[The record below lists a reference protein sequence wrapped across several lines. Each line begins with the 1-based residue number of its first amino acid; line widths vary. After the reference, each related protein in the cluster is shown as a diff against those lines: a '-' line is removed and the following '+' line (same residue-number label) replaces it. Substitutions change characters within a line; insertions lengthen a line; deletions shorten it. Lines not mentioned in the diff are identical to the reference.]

1 MKISALIL
9 TYNEECNIKNCLES
23 ISDLDD
29 ILVVDSGSTD
39 QTCAYAKEY
48 GARILTRPFD
58 NFANQRNFG
67 LDEGNFKNDWVLHL
81 DADEVAT
88 KEFLDAI
95 MSLKPSSE
103 IEGYRVPSKI
113 IWQGHWLRYSG
124 MYPTYQVR
132 LARHR
137 MRFKQVGHGQREDLS
152 LEKIATLSEPYL
164 HYNLSHGLA
173 HWLQRHIAY
182 AEAEA
187 VQLLSERGG
196 KASYIRGLIA
206 GNSTI
211 RRRALKQF
219 VNRLPI
225 ILRPPLRFI
234 HSYFIRRGF
243 LDGRVGLQYAL
254 MLACYETM
262 IVSYVLNKKIKPPT
276 YLN

>member
-9 TYNEECNIKNCLES
+9 TYNEERNIRSCLES
-23 ISDLDD
+23 IRDLDD

-67 LDEGNFKNDWVLHL
+67 LDEGNLKNDWVLHL

-88 KEFLDAI
+88 REFLDAI
-95 MSLKPSSE
+95 ASLKPSSE
-103 IEGYRVPSKI
+103 IEGYRVPSRI

-137 MRFKQVGHGQREDLS
+137 MRFRQVGHGQREELIP
-152 LEKIATLSEPYL
+152 EKIATLSEPYL

-173 HWLQRHIAY
+173 HWLRRHITY

-187 VQLLSERGG
+187 VQLLLERRD
-196 KASYIRGLIA
+196 KTPYIRGLIA
-206 GNSTI
+206 SNSTI

-234 HSYFIRRGF
+234 YSYFIRRGF
-243 LDGRVGLQYAL
+243 LDGQIGLQYAL

-262 IVSYVLNKKIKPPT
+262 IVSYVLDKKIKPPT

>member
-9 TYNEECNIKNCLES
+9 TFNEEGNIRNCLES
-23 ISDLDD
+23 IRDLDD

-67 LDEGNFKNDWVLHL
+67 LDEGNLKNDWVLHL

-95 MSLKPSSE
+95 MCLDPSSE

-113 IWQGHWLRYSG
+113 IWNGHWLRYSG

-137 MRFKQVGHGQREDLS
+137 MRFKQVGHGQREALS

-196 KASYIRGLIA
+196 KAAYIRGLIA

-243 LDGRVGLQYAL
+243 LDGQIGLQYAL

-262 IVSYVLNKKIKPPT
+262 IVSYVLDKKIKPPA

>member
-9 TYNEECNIKNCLES
+9 TFNEECNIRNCLES
-23 ISDLDD
+23 IRDLDD

-39 QTCAYAKEY
+39 RTCAYAKEY

-137 MRFKQVGHGQREDLS
+137 MRFRQVGHGQREALS
-152 LEKIATLSEPYL
+152 LEKIATFSEPYL

-173 HWLQRHIAY
+173 HWLRRHIVY

-187 VQLLSERGG
+187 VQLLSERGS
-196 KASYIRGLIA
+196 KAPYIPGLVA

-211 RRRALKQF
+211 RRRALKQL

-225 ILRPPLRFI
+225 IFRPLLRFI

-262 IVSYVLNKKIKPPT
+262 IVSYVLDKKIKPSA

>member
-9 TYNEECNIKNCLES
+9 TFNEECNIRNCLES
-23 ISDLDD
+23 IRDLDD

-67 LDEGNFKNDWVLHL
+67 LDEGNLKNDWVLHL
-81 DADEVAT
+81 DADEVTT
-88 KEFLDAI
+88 KEFLDTI

-103 IEGYRVPSKI
+103 IEGYRAPSKI
-113 IWQGHWLRYSG
+113 IWNGHWLRYSG
-124 MYPTYQVR
+124 IYPTYQVG
-132 LARHR
+132 LARQR
-137 MRFKQVGHGQREDLS
+137 MRFRQVGHGQREALS

-173 HWLQRHIAY
+173 HWLRRHIVY

-187 VQLLSERGG
+187 VQLLSERAG
-196 KASYIRGLIA
+196 KAPYIRELIA
-206 GNSTI
+206 SNSTI

-225 ILRPPLRFI
+225 ILRPLLRFI

-262 IVSYVLNKKIKPPT
+262 IVSHVLDKKIELPD
-276 YLN
+276 Y

>member
-9 TYNEECNIKNCLES
+9 TYNEERNIRNCLES
-23 ISDLDD
+23 IKDLDD

-39 QTCAYAKEY
+39 QTCTYAKEY

-58 NFANQRNFG
+58 NYANQRNFG
-67 LDEGNFKNDWVLHL
+67 LDEGNLKNDWVLHL

-88 KEFLDAI
+88 REFLDAI
-95 MSLKPSSE
+95 ASLKPSSE
-103 IEGYRVPSKI
+103 IEGYRAPSKI
-113 IWQGHWLRYSG
+113 IWKGHWLRYSG

-137 MRFKQVGHGQREDLS
+137 MRFRQVGHGQREELIP
-152 LEKIATLSEPYL
+152 EKIATLLEPYL

-173 HWLQRHIAY
+173 HWLQRHISY

-187 VQLLSERGG
+187 VQLLSERRD
-196 KASYIRGLIA
+196 KTPYIRGLIA
-206 GNSTI
+206 SNSMI
-211 RRRALKQF
+211 QRRALKRL

-243 LDGRVGLQYAL
+243 LDGQIGLQYAL
-254 MLACYETM
+254 TLACYETM
-262 IVSYVLNKKIKPPT
+262 IVSYVLDKKVKPPA
-276 YLN
+276 YLK

>member
-1 MKISALIL
+1 MQH
-9 TYNEECNIKNCLES
+9 KNCLES

-39 QTCAYAKEY
+39 QTCAYVKEY

-67 LDEGNFKNDWVLHL
+67 LDEGNFKNNWVLHL

-124 MYPTYQVR
+124 MYPAYQVR

-173 HWLQRHIAY
+173 HWLRRHIVY

-196 KASYIRGLIA
+196 KAQYIRGLIA
-206 GNSTI
+206 DNSTI
-211 RRRALKQF
+211 RRRALKSLA
-219 VNRLPI
+219 NRLPI

-262 IVSYVLNKKIKPPT
+262 IVSYVLDKKIKPPT

>member
-9 TYNEECNIKNCLES
+9 TYNEECNIRNCLES
-23 ISDLDD
+23 IRDLDD

-48 GARILTRPFD
+48 GARILIRPFD

-88 KEFLDAI
+88 REFLDTI

-113 IWQGHWLRYSG
+113 IWNGHWLRYSG

-132 LARHR
+132 LARQR
-137 MRFKQVGHGQREDLS
+137 MRFRQVGHGQREALS

-173 HWLQRHIAY
+173 HWLRRHIVY

-219 VNRLPI
+219 ANRLPI

-243 LDGRVGLQYAL
+243 LDGQIGLQYAL

-262 IVSYVLNKKIKPPT
+262 IVSCVLDKKIKPPT